1 VGLRRRTLV
10 RCAPAAL
17 ILGLV
22 LATLDGAHPAVAQDP
37 GSVTTTS
44 LPTTTTTTTAA
55 AGLPLVGTEPE
66 ATNQTVVETAE
77 PTETALF
84 TESRK
89 IMAIIAGL
97 VCVALGLAWLTY
109 RFWRNTK
116 PSLDDPSPDQPS
128 AEPPLDEPQVAM
140 ATGEVAIAE
149 PPLADHHGVDS
160 DWQPR
165 TGELPRVETP
175 TVGAVRPTDAVR
187 RAALGVDA
195 PSEVPIASDHG

>member
-10 RCAPAAL
+10 RIGPPALAL
-17 ILGLV
+17 GVVLV
-22 LATLDGAHPAVAQDP
+22 GIVDGGTAWAQDP
-37 GSVTTTS
+37 TVPVTAT
-44 LPTTTTTTTAA
+44 PAPETTAPETTA
-55 AGLPLVGTEPE
+55 PGELPLVGTEPE

-97 VCVALGLAWLTY
+97 VCVAIGLAWLTY

-116 PSLDDPSPDQPS
+116 PSLDEPEPETPS
-128 AEPPLDEPQVAM
+128 AAPTMTPT
-140 ATGEVAIAE
+140 TGEVPIAE
-149 PPLADHHGVDS
+149 PPLADHHGADS
-160 DWQPR
+160 DWEPR
-165 TGELPRVETP
+165 TGELPRIETP
-175 TVGAVRPTDAVR
+175 AVGAVRPTDAAR